1 MKKRKRKKLDWL
13 RFRIFLVMGFF
24 FIFFG
29 VIFARA
35 IKIQV
40 VDSSALTKKVKNQT
54 IRTIKIAARR
64 GAIYDRNLNELA
76 ISLEVD
82 SIYAHPGK
90 VKGAA
95 STARVLAPIMGMS
108 RREIET
114 KLTSDK
120 SFVWL
125 KRQIDISSEERGVIK
140 ALSGIETNKKSRRY
154 YPNHQLAANLLG
166 FEGIDSKGLEG
177 VEYSFDS
184 YLKGKGKRVLGARDA
199 RGRVLLFEDVEKR
212 ASTRGMD
219 VVLTIDKVIQH
230 IAERALKNA
239 VDGAGAKGG
248 MALVMDPETGEML
261 AMANLPTFDP
271 NRFHRYA
278 SNEWRNRALTDSFE
292 PGSVMKAFLLAA
304 ALDEGVVESNDI
316 FFCENG
322 SYKVADRVFHDTKEH
337 AWLSLA
343 QIIKYSSNIG
353 AAKVGETIGKKAYY
367 RHLKRFGFAEKT
379 GIKLP
384 GEGRGALRHYKS
396 WSGVTLQTVSF
407 GQGIS
412 VTALQ
417 LASAMSAIANGG
429 YMMEPRIIKRI
440 MDPDGEKNFE
450 SAPLIVE
457 QVISETAAEEATR
470 VLTGATGPK
479 SSGVRAAVDGFDV
492 AGKTGTAQKPDLVN
506 GGYKSGAY
514 MASFLGF
521 VPASDAKL
529 VIFVAID
536 EPQGSY
542 YGGEL
547 AAPVFSEIAAQSL
560 SYLGVFP
567 EGGELES
574 GEGRAPSLMEAK
586 HYLGDYPEPRLMDI
600 KKGVVPDLKGKTMRA
615 VVKVTN
621 RLGAEVSINGSGVV
635 VRQSP
640 KPGEKF
646 AASEPINV
654 WFK

>member
-1 MKKRKRKKLDWL
+1 MKKKKKKKINWL
-13 RFRIFLVMGFF
+13 KFRIFLVLGCF
-24 FIFFG
+24 FILFG

-35 IKIQV
+35 FKIQV
-40 VDSSALTKKVKNQT
+40 VDASALSKRAKSQTVKL
-54 IRTIKIAARR
+54 IKIAPKR

-76 ISLEVD
+76 VSLELD
-82 SIYAHPGK
+82 DIYAHPRK
-90 VKGAA
+90 VVAVRD
-95 STARVLAPIMGMS
+95 TAKALAPIVGMKQ
-108 RREIET
+108 RAVEK
-114 KLTSDK
+114 KLKGNK
-120 SFVWL
+120 SFVWI
-125 KRQIDISSEERGVIK
+125 KRKVDITGDERKKIHKISGV
-140 ALSGIETNKKSRRY
+140 GTHKKSKRF

-184 YLKGKGKRVLGARDA
+184 YLQGEAKRVLGERDA
-199 RGRVLLFEDVEKR
+199 RGRVMLFEDVDR
-212 ASTRGMD
+212 TASTSGMD

-230 IAERALKNA
+230 IAERSLKA
-239 VDGAGAKGG
+239 MVEKSEAKGG
-248 MALVMDPETGEML
+248 MVIVMEPESGEML
-261 AMANLPTFDP
+261 AMANMPTFDP
-271 NRFHRYA
+271 NRFHRYG
-278 SNEWRNRALTDSFE
+278 SNEWRNRALTDTFE
-292 PGSVMKAFLLAA
+292 PGSVMKAFLLASV
-304 ALDEGVVESNDI
+304 LDEGLVDVNDI

-353 AAKVGETIGKKAYY
+353 AAKVGEVIGKKRYY
-367 RHLKRFGFAEKT
+367 RDLKRFGFAEKT

-417 LASAMSAIANGG
+417 LATAMSAIANGG
-429 YMMEPRIIKRI
+429 YLMEPRVIKKI
-440 MDPDGEKNFE
+440 TNHGGEEIFT
-450 SAPLIVE
+450 SAPMVVE
-457 QVISETAAEEATR
+457 QVISEEAADIATR
-470 VLTGATGPK
+470 VLVGATGEK
-479 SSGVRAAVDGFDV
+479 SSGMKARVEGFEV
-492 AGKTGTAQKPDLVN
+492 AGKTGTAQKPDLVD

-521 VPASDAKL
+521 VPADDPKF

-536 EPQGSY
+536 EPKGSY

-547 AAPVFSEIAAQSL
+547 AAPVFSEVASKSL
-560 SYLGVFP
+560 SYIGVFP
-567 EGGELES
+567 EGVS
-574 GEGRAPSLMEAK
+574 EGSEPSVMEAEYNFEEYTK
-586 HYLGDYPEPRLMDI
+586 TASTEI
-600 KKGVVPDLKGKTMRA
+600 KEGVVPNLKGKTMRA
-615 VVKVTN
+615 VMNVTN
-621 RLGAEVSINGSGVV
+621 RLGAEVSIFGSGVAI
-635 VRQSP
+635 RQSP
-640 KPGEKF
+640 KAGEKF